1 MTKQNLFLGIDIGGT
16 KTAVIVGTETAEVV
30 WREQFATEV
39 ECGPEKCF
47 EKIKASV
54 ATALKQGSIKSIGV
68 SCGGPLDSK
77 KGLILSPPNLP
88 GWDEV
93 PITRMLSDWSNL
105 PVYLMNDANAGAVA
119 EWRFGAG
126 KGVENMIFLTFG
138 TGIGAGLIL
147 NGRLYSGTNDLAGEV
162 GHLRISADGP
172 EGYGKAGSFEGYCS
186 GPGLVRLAQA
196 RINSVPRSA
205 RNLLSAAGGG
215 EKMTA
220 RHITELALAGDSFC
234 QNVVA
239 ESGMYF
245 GRGLA
250 VLVDLFNPERIVVG
264 SMGVRLGELLFAPAR
279 EELRREGLNAAVDA
293 CEIVPAQ
300 LAERIGDIAAISAAM
315 AGE

>member
-1 MTKQNLFLGIDIGGT
+1 MNKQNLYLGIDIGGT
-16 KTAVIVGTETAEVV
+16 KTAVIVGTAEAEVV

-47 EKIKASV
+47 EKMKATI
-54 ATALKQGSIKSIGV
+54 ATALQQGPVKSMGV

-88 GWDEV
+88 GWDAV
-93 PITRMLSDWSNL
+93 PITQMLSDWFDL
-105 PVYLMNDANAGAVA
+105 PAYLMNDANAGAVA

-138 TGIGAGLIL
+138 TGLGAGLIL

-162 GHLRISADGP
+162 GHLRIAADGP

-196 RINSVPRSA
+196 RIPSVPRNSRA
-205 RNLLSAAGGG
+205 LLSAAGHS

-220 RHITELALAGDSFC
+220 RHITDLALGGDVFC
-234 QNVVA
+234 RNIVA
-239 ESGMYF
+239 ECGMYF

-250 VLVDLFNPERIVVG
+250 LLVDMFNPERIVVG
-264 SMGVRLGELLFAPAR
+264 SMGVRLGELLFEPAR
-279 EELRREGLNAAVDA
+279 RELRREGLELAVGV

-300 LAERIGDIAAISAAM
+300 LAERIGDVAALSVAM
-315 AGE
+315 TGE

>member
-1 MTKQNLFLGIDIGGT
+1 MTKQNYYLGVDIGGT
-16 KTAVIVGTETAEVV
+16 KIAVIVGTETAEIV

-39 ECGPEKCF
+39 DRGLQHNLS
-47 EKIKASV
+47 KIKTTIT
-54 ATALKQGSIKSIGV
+54 TALRQWPVQSIGI

-93 PITRMLSDWSNL
+93 PIIQMLSDWFNL
-105 PVYLMNDANAGAVA
+105 PVFLMNDANAGAVA

-126 KGVENMIFLTFG
+126 RGVNNMIFLTFG
-138 TGIGAGLIL
+138 TGLGAGLIL
-147 NGRLYSGTNDLAGEV
+147 DGRLYSGTNDLAGEV
-162 GHLRISADGP
+162 GHLRIAADGP
-172 EGYGKAGSFEGYCS
+172 NGYGKAGSFEGFCS

-196 RINSVPRSA
+196 RLNAVPKSA
-205 RNLLSAAGGG
+205 GKLLAAAGSA

-220 RHITELALAGDSFC
+220 RHITELALAGDAFC
-234 QNVVA
+234 RNVV
-239 ESGMYF
+239 EECGMYF

-250 VLVDLFNPERIVVG
+250 ILVDLFNPERIVVG

-279 EELRREGLNAAVDA
+279 KELVREGLPPAVEV

-300 LAERIGDIAAISAAM
+300 LAERIGDIAAISAAL